1 MNPKAQGSK
10 VDLQKSTVR
19 DPNEAAPLNEK
30 YVRMTSIVFQDI
42 YEKMKGKKYG
52 GITFR
57 GDNISKIL
65 EQAQVTIN
73 NGQGVKVDQM

>member
-1 MNPKAQGSK
+1 M
-10 VDLQKSTVR
+10 
-19 DPNEAAPLNEK
+19 
-30 YVRMTSIVFQDI
+30 RMTSIVFQDI

-73 NGQGVKVDQM
+73 NGQGVKVD

>member
-1 MNPKAQGSK
+1 MNPGAQGSK

-19 DPNEAAPLNEK
+19 DPSEAAPLNEK

-52 GITFR
+52 GVTFN
-57 GDNISKIL
+57 GDNLPKIL
-65 EQAQVTIN
+65 EQAKVTIN
-73 NGQGVKVDQM
+73 NG